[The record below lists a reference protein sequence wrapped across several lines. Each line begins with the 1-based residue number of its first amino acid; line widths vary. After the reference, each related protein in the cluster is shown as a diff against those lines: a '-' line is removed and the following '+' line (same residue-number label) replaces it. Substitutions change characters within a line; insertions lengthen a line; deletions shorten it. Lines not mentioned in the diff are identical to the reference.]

1 MSPAAAAAI
10 RLETFE
16 LLGPAAPA
24 VSISVIHPKPGRLEA
39 FLAAQEAQHRRL
51 DGRVAGLRGVR
62 CLRAGQV
69 VVVISS
75 FDDPSDVLEF
85 ARDPRRLAHLE
96 RIRPLVDRVDTDVFE
111 EVYAA
116 GEL

>member
-1 MSPAAAAAI
+1 MSPAAAI
-10 RLETFE
+10 RLDVFE
-16 LLGPAAPA
+16 VLGPAAPA

-39 FLAAQEAQHRRL
+39 VLAAQEAQHRRL

-75 FDDPSDVLEF
+75 FDDPLDVLEF

-96 RIRPLVDRVDTDVFE
+96 RIRPLVERVETDVFE

-116 GEL
+116 GAL